1 MSSFPQ
7 MFRIRQ
13 TFERTKVDD
22 VASETTDQLT
32 ALNLADRLQPDETVA
47 ITVGSRGISNI
58 AEITKAVVE
67 HVKSL
72 GGIPF
77 IVPAMGSHGGATAEG
92 QMKLIEGFGVTEEFV
107 GCEIRSSMATVIVA
121 ETAQGIPVHFD
132 KYAYLA
138 DHVIVMGRIKPHTGF
153 VGEIES
159 GLHKMM
165 LIGLGKE
172 AGALTYHKA
181 IKDYSFGT
189 IIKSVAEVVLEKCKV
204 LAGVAIVEN
213 AYDETALIEAITPQQ
228 FYEREQE
235 LLKQAIAWMPKL
247 PYPEVDLLIV
257 DQIGKDISG
266 TGMDT
271 NIVGRKYNDHVAMEN
286 DNANC
291 KRIFVRSLTKTTNG
305 NATGIGIAEF
315 TLQSCV
321 DAINSESTRINCITS
336 AHPMG
341 AMIPCVYQND
351 RDAITD
357 ALKTIGMTEPE
368 DAKVIHIKDTLHLA
382 EMEISEVYLR
392 DKQEQ
397 AFEVVDGPYEIS
409 FNKSEMINNV

>member
-7 MFRIRQ
+7 MYRIRQ

-22 VASETTDQLT
+22 VASETTNQLA
-32 ALNLADRLQPDETVA
+32 ALNLGNRVQPDETVA

-58 AEITKAVVE
+58 AEITRAVVE

-72 GGIPF
+72 SGIPF

-92 QMKLIEGFGVTEEFV
+92 QKKLIEGFGVTEEFV
-107 GCEIRSSMATVIVA
+107 GCEIRSSMATVVVA
-121 ETAQGIPVHFD
+121 ETSQGIPVHFD

-189 IIKSVAEVVLEKCKV
+189 IIRSVAEVVLEKCKV
-204 LAGVAIVEN
+204 LAGIAIVEN
-213 AYDETALIEAITPQQ
+213 AYDETALIEAIAPQQ

-247 PYPEVDLLIV
+247 PFPEVDLLIV

-286 DNANC
+286 DNADC
-291 KRIFVRSLTKTTNG
+291 KRIFVRSLTETTNG
-305 NATGIGIAEF
+305 NATGIGLAEF

-321 DAINSESTRINCITS
+321 DSINSESTRINCITS

-351 RDAITD
+351 HAAITD

-382 EMEISEVYLR
+382 EMEISDVYLR
-392 DKQEQ
+392 DKEQ
-397 AFEVVDGPYEIS
+397 HEFEVINGPQEIN
-409 FNKSEMINNV
+409 FNESEMINNV